1 MAENHHFV
9 GLNEEDFIKEAL
21 NIVSKAKEKNIVL
34 RIMGGLAVRLHIK
47 DDPLAVLVY
56 KKRFDNSTNVFADL
70 DLVGYRKQRGDI
82 EKMFVQ
88 LQYQPDRMINP
99 LFGDRRLIFYH
110 PKGYFHIDVFLDK
123 LEFSHDVFFYD
134 KQGIRRLEISFPAIT
149 PTDIILGKLQIHQI
163 NKKDLID
170 LIALFA
176 KKNIA
181 SSDEDDSINGSYI
194 AKILSQDWGFWY
206 EATNNLNM
214 VKYIA
219 KDMLAKG
226 DIQETM
232 YDKTLQQIGCL
243 LQFIEKE
250 PKTKDWIKRSQVGTK
265 KPWYREVS
273 DIF

>member
-1 MAENHHFV
+1 MAESNHFV

-21 NIVSKAKEKNIVL
+21 NIVSKAKEKNVVL
-34 RIMGGLAVRLHIK
+34 RIAGGLGVRLHIK
-47 DDPLAVLVY
+47 DDPLAILVY
-56 KKRFDNSTNVFADL
+56 KKRFENSANVFADL

-82 EKMFVQ
+82 EKIFVQ
-88 LQYQPDRMINP
+88 MQYQPDRMINP

-110 PKGYFHIDVFLDK
+110 PKDYFHVDVFLDK
-123 LEFSHDVFFYD
+123 LEFSHDVIFYD
-134 KQGIRRLEISFPAIT
+134 KQGIRRLELSFPAIT
-149 PTDIILGKLQIHQI
+149 PTDIVLGKLQIHQI

-176 KKNIA
+176 NKNIT
-181 SSDEDDSINGSYI
+181 SSDENDSINGLYI

-206 EATNNLNM
+206 EATNNLNS

-219 KDMLAKG
+219 KDMLTKG
-226 DIQETM
+226 DIQGTM
-232 YDKTLQQIGCL
+232 YDATLQKIDSL

-265 KPWYREVS
+265 KPWFKEVS
-273 DIF
+273 DLL

>member
-134 KQGIRRLEISFPAIT
+134 KQGIKRLEISFPAIT

-176 KKNIA
+176 KKNIT

>member
-34 RIMGGLAVRLHIK
+34 RIIGGLAVRLHIK

-56 KKRFDNSTNVFADL
+56 KKRFGNSTNVFADL

-123 LEFSHDVFFYD
+123 LEFSHDVIFYD
-134 KQGIRRLEISFPAIT
+134 KQGKRRLEISFPAIT
-149 PTDIILGKLQIHQI
+149 PTDIILEKLQIHQI

-176 KKNIA
+176 KKNIT
-181 SSDEDDSINGSYI
+181 SSDGDDSINGSYI

-232 YDKTLQQIGCL
+232 YDGTLQKIGCL

>member
-176 KKNIA
+176 KKNIT

>member
-34 RIMGGLAVRLHIK
+34 RIIGGLAVRLHIK

-110 PKGYFHIDVFLDK
+110 PKGYFYIDVFLDK
-123 LEFSHDVFFYD
+123 LEFSHDVIFYD
-134 KQGIRRLEISFPAIT
+134 KQGNRRLEFSFPAIT
-149 PTDIILGKLQIHQI
+149 PTDIVLEKLQIHQI

-176 KKNIA
+176 NKNIA
-181 SSDEDDSINGSYI
+181 SADEGSSINGSYI

-214 VKYIA
+214 VKYVA
-219 KDMLAKG
+219 KDMLVKG

-232 YDKTLQQIGCL
+232 YDKTLQKIGCL

>member
-1 MAENHHFV
+1 MAENQHFV

-34 RIMGGLAVRLHIK
+34 RIIGGLAVRLHIK

-56 KKRFDNSTNVFADL
+56 KRRFDNSMNVFADL

-123 LEFSHDVFFYD
+123 LEFSHDIIFYD
-134 KQGIRRLEISFPAIT
+134 KQDKRRLEFSFPAIT
-149 PTDIILGKLQIHQI
+149 PTDIVLEKLQIHQI

-176 KKNIA
+176 NKSIT
-181 SSDEDDSINGSYI
+181 SSDEDGSINGSYI

-206 EATNNLNM
+206 DATNNLSM
-214 VKYIA
+214 VNYVA

-232 YDKTLQQIGCL
+232 YDKMLQKIGCL
-243 LQFIEKE
+243 QQLIEKE
-250 PKTKDWIKRSQVGTK
+250 PKTKDWIKRSQIGTK

>member
-34 RIMGGLAVRLHIK
+34 RIIGGLAVRLHIK

-123 LEFSHDVFFYD
+123 LEFSHDVIFYD
-134 KQGIRRLEISFPAIT
+134 KQGKRRLEFSFPAIT
-149 PTDIILGKLQIHQI
+149 PTDIILEKLQIHQI

-176 KKNIA
+176 NKNIT
-181 SSDEDDSINGSYI
+181 SSDEDGSINGSYI

-232 YDKTLQQIGCL
+232 YDKTLQKIGCL

>member
-1 MAENHHFV
+1 MCIR
-9 GLNEEDFIKEAL
+9 D
-21 NIVSKAKEKNIVL
+21 
-34 RIMGGLAVRLHIK
+34 RMGGLAVRLHIK

-123 LEFSHDVFFYD
+123 CEFSHDVIFYD

-176 KKNIA
+176 KKNIT

-214 VKYIA
+214 VKYVA
-219 KDMLAKG
+219 KDMLTKG

-232 YDKTLQQIGCL
+232 YDKVLQKIGCL

-250 PKTKDWIKRSQVGTK
+250 QKTKDWIKRSQVGTK

>member
-1 MAENHHFV
+1 MAESNHFV

-21 NIVSKAKEKNIVL
+21 NIVSKAKEKNVVL
-34 RIMGGLAVRLHIK
+34 RIAGGLAVRLHIK
-47 DDPLAVLVY
+47 DDPLAILVY

-88 LQYQPDRMINP
+88 MQYQPDRMINP

-110 PKGYFHIDVFLDK
+110 PKGYFHVDVFLDK
-123 LEFSHDVFFYD
+123 LEFSHDVIFYD
-134 KQGIRRLEISFPAIT
+134 KQGIRRLELSFPAIT
-149 PTDIILGKLQIHQI
+149 PTDIVLGKLQIHQI

-176 KKNIA
+176 NKNIT
-181 SSDEDDSINGSYI
+181 SSDENDSINGSYI

-206 EATNNLNM
+206 ESTNNLNM

-219 KDMLAKG
+219 KDMLTKG
-226 DIQETM
+226 EIQETM
-232 YDKTLQQIGCL
+232 YDKTLQKIDCL

-250 PKTKDWIKRSQVGTK
+250 PKTKDWIKRSQVGTR